1 MTTILASASALL
13 PRMIESVDLL
23 VSTESPTNDLAA
35 CAHLA
40 DVAAKLTSEWLGSS
54 ARVEVH
60 DGCPVVRWGPE
71 HPEILL
77 LGHLDT
83 VWPVSTLLRLPSQLI
98 DDQMTG
104 PGVFD
109 MKAGIVQ
116 ALAAVSLLIADGV
129 DVGAVGILLTT
140 DEETGSRA
148 SRKVIAGALT
158 NASAVLV
165 FEPSASGALKTE
177 RKGTS
182 WYRIKFHGRAAHAG
196 LDPERGVNA
205 TVEAAAFVMAT
216 QTWGN
221 QDAGTTV
228 TPTLLNAGTTANTVP
243 FLAELTLDVRAWSA
257 GEQQR
262 VDSSVRTWQVTH
274 PEARIEIDGGIDRPP
289 LELSASVNLFA
300 LAQQV
305 AHELG
310 LPELQSCAVGGAS
323 DGNLTA
329 AAGIP
334 TLDGLGAV
342 GDGAHADHEWAS
354 VSAMAE
360 RAALTAGIIMAELNG
375 EIND

>member
-158 NASAVLV
+158 NAKAVLV

-262 VDSSVRTWQVTH
+262 VDSGVRTWQVTH

-360 RAALTAGIIMAELNG
+360 RAALTAGIIMAALNG

>member
-1 MTTILASASALL
+1 
-13 PRMIESVDLL
+13 MIESVDLL

-40 DVAAKLTSEWLGSS
+40 GVAAKLTSEWLGSP

-83 VWPVSTLLRLPSQLI
+83 VWPVSTLVRLPSRLI

-116 ALAAVSLLIADGV
+116 ALAAVSLLIADGA
-129 DVGAVGILLTT
+129 DVGAVGLLLTT

-158 NASAVLV
+158 RAKAVLV

-228 TPTLLNAGTTANTVP
+228 TPTLFNAGTTANTVP

-262 VDSSVRTWQVTH
+262 VDSCVRNWQGAH

-289 LELSASVNLFA
+289 LELSASTALFA
-300 LAQQV
+300 IAQQV

-360 RAALTAGIIMAELNG
+360 RAALTAGIIMAALNG

>member
-1 MTTILASASALL
+1 MATSLASASALL
-13 PRMIESVDLL
+13 PRMIESVHLL
-23 VSTESPTNDLAA
+23 VSTESPTKDLAA

-40 DVAAKLTSEWLGSS
+40 DVAAKLTSEWLGSP

-83 VWPVSTLLRLPSQLI
+83 VWPVGTLSRLPSQLS
-98 DDQMTG
+98 DDQVTG

-116 ALAAVSLLIADGV
+116 ALAAVSLLIDQGA

-148 SRKVIAGALT
+148 SRQVIAGALT
-158 NASAVLV
+158 SAIAVLV
-165 FEPSASGALKTE
+165 FEPSAGGALKTE

-216 QTWGN
+216 QSWGD
-221 QDAGTTV
+221 QAAGTTV
-228 TPTLLNAGTTANTVP
+228 TPTLLNSGTTANTVP
-243 FLAELTLDVRAWSA
+243 FFAELTLDVRAWSA

-262 VDSSVRTWQVTH
+262 VDSSVRGWQVTH

-300 LAQQV
+300 IAQKV
-305 AHELG
+305 ANQLG

-360 RAALTAGIIMAELNG
+360 RAAITAGIIMAALNG

>member
-1 MTTILASASALL
+1 MATSLASASALL
-13 PRMIESVDLL
+13 PRMIESVHLL
-23 VSTESPTNDLAA
+23 VSTESPTKDLAA

-40 DVAAKLTSEWLGSS
+40 DVAAKLTSEWLGSP

-83 VWPVSTLLRLPSQLI
+83 VWPVGTLSRLPSQLS
-98 DDQMTG
+98 DDQVTG

-116 ALAAVSLLIADGV
+116 ALAAVSLLIDQGA

-148 SRKVIAGALT
+148 SRQVIAGALT
-158 NASAVLV
+158 SASAVLV
-165 FEPSASGALKTE
+165 FEPSAGGALKTE

-216 QTWGN
+216 QSWGD
-221 QDAGTTV
+221 QAAGTTV
-228 TPTLLNAGTTANTVP
+228 TPTLLNSGTTANTVP
-243 FLAELTLDVRAWSA
+243 FFAELTLDVRAWSA

-262 VDSSVRTWQVTH
+262 VDSSVRGWQVTH

-300 LAQQV
+300 IAQKV
-305 AHELG
+305 ANQLG

-360 RAALTAGIIMAELNG
+360 RAAITAGIIMAALNG